1 MAILQME
8 DLSIH
13 FGGVTAVD
21 NVQMD
26 MEEGDI
32 RGLIGP
38 NGAGKT
44 TIFNII
50 TGVYK
55 PDRGE
60 LFFRGEDISRL
71 KPHDIARKGIS
82 RTFQNIELFN
92 EMTVLDNVMV
102 GRHMH
107 MASGVFSSALRLKRA
122 LIEEEETRGRVNDI
136 LKFLGL
142 DQHKELPAGSLPFGQ
157 QRLLELAR
165 ALATEPKL
173 MLLDEPAA
181 GMNVKEVDELEG
193 LLRAIRDDMGITI
206 LLVEHDMRLVMRIS
220 DMITVLHFG
229 RKISEGRPE
238 EVREDSK
245 VIEAY
250 LGKGKKGSAVG
261 KSD

>member
-55 PDRGE
+55 PDRGQ
-60 LFFRGEDISRL
+60 LFFCGEDISRL
-71 KPHDIARKGIS
+71 KPHDIARRGIS

-193 LLRAIRDDMGITI
+193 LLRSIRDDMGITI

-220 DMITVLHFG
+220 DTVTVLHFG

-250 LGKGKKGSAVG
+250 LGKGKGSALG

>member
-1 MAILQME
+1 M
-8 DLSIH
+8 
-13 FGGVTAVD
+13 
-21 NVQMD
+21 
-26 MEEGDI
+26 
-32 RGLIGP
+32 
-38 NGAGKT
+38 
-44 TIFNII
+44 
-50 TGVYK
+50 
-55 PDRGE
+55 
-60 LFFRGEDISRL
+60 FFRGEDISRL
-71 KPHDIARKGIS
+71 TPHDIARKGIS
-82 RTFQNIELFN
+82 RPFQNIELFN

-107 MASGVFSSALRLKRA
+107 MAAGVFSSALRLKRA

-136 LKFLGL
+136 LKLLGL

-193 LLRAIRDDMGITI
+193 LLRSIRDDMGITI

-220 DMITVLHFG
+220 DMVTVLHFG

-250 LGKGKKGSAVG
+250 LGKGKKGSAIG

>member
-13 FGGVTAVD
+13 FGGITAVD
-21 NVQMD
+21 NVHMD

-55 PDRGE
+55 PDRGQ
-60 LFFRGEDISRL
+60 LFFCGEDISRL

-107 MASGVFSSALRLKRA
+107 MAAGVFSSALRLKRA

-193 LLRAIRDDMGITI
+193 LLRSIRDDMGITI

-220 DMITVLHFG
+220 DTVTVLHFG

-250 LGKGKKGSAVG
+250 LGKGKKGSAIG

>member
-1 MAILQME
+1 MTILQME

-26 MEEGDI
+26 MKEGDI

-55 PDRGE
+55 PDRGQ

-71 KPHDIARKGIS
+71 KPHDIARRGIS

-92 EMTVLDNVMV
+92 EMTVLENVMV

-107 MASGVFSSALRLKRA
+107 MASGLVSSALRLKGSVM
-122 LIEEEETRGRVNDI
+122 EEEETRGRVNDM
-136 LKFLGL
+136 LKFFGL

-193 LLRAIRDDMGITI
+193 LLRAIRDEMGINI

-220 DMITVLHFG
+220 DTVTVLHFG

-250 LGKGKKGSAVG
+250 LGKGKGSALG